1 MKNKKI
7 LLSAMYVTIF
17 LASFGFIMYSALVS
31 AFSETYSIPLAQA
44 GIVGSVLCVG
54 QLVMIFFNDM
64 LARRMP
70 RFTLITV
77 GVLAHLVSMFWI
89 AASISFAGLLA
100 AFFVNGAAI
109 SLLNVVMSAYISD
122 LSGDKRN
129 SYLNIFHGV
138 YGLGSLAGPI
148 LPTFILACGLNWKLS
163 YFMIG
168 GISFLLLAGLLLL
181 GRKQK
186 KTEPSQ
192 GEAEVKAEGARPE
205 PGQEEPFFK
214 LLKNPHLLMTCFAA
228 LLFMGF
234 DMTISTYMS
243 SYLELALDASA
254 IAGLT
259 ITFYWTGS
267 AAGRLVYPVLFAK
280 YDTKKYLICVNLVTA
295 VLLVLGLAVTKP
307 AMMIVLIFL
316 VGLLSGVNF
325 PLEIGL
331 ACEQFPKSSVGATNA
346 VSIFGSLG
354 GIIFP
359 MLAGGLM
366 DAFGYASLL
375 LLGGVMMLVIA
386 GCLTGMAAMNKN
398 KCYK

>member
-1 MKNKKI
+1 
-7 LLSAMYVTIF
+7 MYVTIF

-31 AFSETYSIPLAQA
+31 AFSETYSIPLAKA

-70 RFTLITV
+70 RVTLITV

-89 AASISFAGLLA
+89 AASVSFTSLLA

-163 YFMIG
+163 YFVIG

-186 KTEPSQ
+186 K
-192 GEAEVKAEGARPE
+192 K
-205 PGQEEPFFK
+205 
-214 LLKNPHLLMTCFAA
+214 
-228 LLFMGF
+228 
-234 DMTISTYMS
+234 
-243 SYLELALDASA
+243 
-254 IAGLT
+254 
-259 ITFYWTGS
+259 
-267 AAGRLVYPVLFAK
+267 
-280 YDTKKYLICVNLVTA
+280 
-295 VLLVLGLAVTKP
+295 
-307 AMMIVLIFL
+307 
-316 VGLLSGVNF
+316 
-325 PLEIGL
+325 
-331 ACEQFPKSSVGATNA
+331 
-346 VSIFGSLG
+346 
-354 GIIFP
+354 
-359 MLAGGLM
+359 
-366 DAFGYASLL
+366 
-375 LLGGVMMLVIA
+375 
-386 GCLTGMAAMNKN
+386 
-398 KCYK
+398 